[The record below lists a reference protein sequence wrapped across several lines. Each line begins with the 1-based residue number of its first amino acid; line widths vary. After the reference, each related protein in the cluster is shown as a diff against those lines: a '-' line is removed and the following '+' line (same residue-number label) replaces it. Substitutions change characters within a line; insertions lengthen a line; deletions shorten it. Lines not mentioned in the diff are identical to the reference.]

1 MYVCM
6 YVLYVC
12 VNDTLR
18 GYDVLCWIQKQFRL
32 LCFQVLNLQCEQK
45 LEDSNTKGLK
55 NKSIMK
61 KEITIFEKNDE
72 PTTPFFS

>member
-1 MYVCM
+1 MMVCMYVCM

-32 LCFQVLNLQCEQK
+32 LCFQVLNLQCE
-45 LEDSNTKGLK
+45 
-55 NKSIMK
+55 
-61 KEITIFEKNDE
+61 
-72 PTTPFFS
+72 

>member
-1 MYVCM
+1 MMVCM
-6 YVLYVC
+6 YVC

-61 KEITIFEKNDE
+61 KAINIFEKNDE